1 MVVVEAEVVVDLAD
15 KEEEL
20 VVMEEMVVSEV
31 VAQEAALTEVTLK
44 LGLVNQEV
52 ADTAAGSVDVPG
64 A

>member
-31 VAQEAALTEVTLK
+31 VAQEAALTEVTLE

-52 ADTAAGSVDVPG
+52 ADTAAGSVDIPG

>member
-31 VAQEAALTEVTLK
+31 VAQEAALTEVTLE